1 MDFGIHLKKYYMI
14 NTWRELLL
22 GPSYFYHKILIKRSR
37 KKHYK
42 PFTVKTKESTDINSK
57 RDYLMNLNKYENT
70 LFRFMTHKVSTG
82 GTTGSP
88 FIFYRSIIMS
98 QKERA
103 YLFDIWRSINY
114 RPFDLRV
121 VFRGDITKELITYN
135 WLENAYI
142 LSPNQINASNRD
154 FIIRF
159 LTNLKPFFLHVYP
172 SSFFSLSRFLGEDV
186 IKSLK
191 IRGILAGSESFPK
204 GQMEMI
210 EKVYKL
216 PIAYWYGHSEY
227 AVLARY
233 CFKCHGFHFYPTYGK
248 VDFIE
253 RGDCKYNIIASSFNK
268 IGTRFINYDTEDQAI
283 IDEIRCSVDEFPRI
297 KIIIGREQDF
307 FFSNDGSVHAFG
319 PYLFGIHNRF
329 WEYLVDIQFV
339 QERIGELIVYIKTT
353 HPDHR
358 DIEDILNERFRI
370 VNLRF
375 VYVKNINKTKSGKSQ
390 YFIQM
395 LKNETAN
402 TKY

>member
-1 MDFGIHLKKYYMI
+1 MDFGIHFKKYYMI
-14 NTWRELLL
+14 NNWRELLL
-22 GPSYFYHKILIKRSR
+22 GPSYFYHKILIKRS
-37 KKHYK
+37 KKRHYK
-42 PFTVKTKESTDINSK
+42 PFTIETKESIEINSK
-57 RDYLMNLNKYENT
+57 SDYLLNLNNYENT
-70 LFRFMTHKVSTG
+70 FFRFLTHKVSTG

-103 YLFDIWRSINY
+103 YLFDIWRSVNY

-121 VFRGDITKELITYN
+121 VFRGDITKKLITYN

-142 LSPNQINASNRD
+142 LSPNQIDASNRD
-154 FIIRF
+154 FIIKF

-172 SSFFSLSRFLGEDV
+172 SSFFSLSHFLGEDV
-186 IKSLK
+186 MKSLK
-191 IRGILAGSESFPK
+191 IRGILAGSEGFPI
-204 GQMEMI
+204 GQMQLI
-210 EKVYKL
+210 EKLYKL

-233 CFKCHGFHFYPTYGK
+233 CFKCNGFHFYPTYGK
-248 VDFIE
+248 VDFMK
-253 RGDCKYNIIASSFNK
+253 RSDCKYNIIASSFNK
-268 IGTRFINYDTEDQAI
+268 IGTRFSNYDTEDLAI
-283 IDEIRCSVDEFPRI
+283 IDDTRCSVDEFPRI
-297 KIIIGREQDF
+297 KAIIGREQDF

-339 QERIGELIVYIKTT
+339 QERVGELVVYICTT
-353 HPDHR
+353 YPDHK

-370 VNLRF
+370 VNLSF
-375 VYVKNINKTKSGKSQ
+375 VYIKNINKTKSGKSR

-395 LKNETAN
+395 LKDETAY